1 MPDTPEEYESQS
13 DLDTLTRADEI
24 MKNPGRV
31 ARAKRFAQ
39 DQRDRM
45 EEAANRLGGETR
57 VTTNVQGSGMQ
68 PKG

>member
-1 MPDTPEEYESQS
+1 MSDMPEEYEAQS
-13 DLDTLTRADEI
+13 DLDTLTRANEI
-24 MKNPGRV
+24 MANPGRV

-45 EEAANRLGGETR
+45 EEAAKRLGGGTR
-57 VTTNVQGSGMQ
+57 VTTAVQGSGMQ